1 MSDMKKIDVHN
12 GGHVTLVSYEASDL
26 DVVNAARV
34 SFNVTHD
41 EMQPNDD
48 KLIGY
53 LMRNRHGSPFE
64 HTFFKFRI
72 RLPIFVAREWIR
84 HRIGNSFNEVSGRYT
99 EINMDW
105 YVPKFDYIR
114 KQTGKP
120 GNYQYEQVD
129 LAIIAVVQHMIES
142 ASESAFKDYYR
153 MLDMGIAPELAR
165 IVLPVN
171 AYTEWIWSVNARSLM
186 AFLSLRAEEHA
197 QREIQDYAYAVE
209 SIFREIMPATW
220 QAWNDNG
227 RLAP

>member
-1 MSDMKKIDVHN
+1 MTTINVHN
-12 GGHVTLVSYEASDL
+12 GGYVTLLSSDAHDL

-34 SFNVTHD
+34 SFNVNHE
-41 EMQPNDD
+41 EMQKGDD
-48 KLIGY
+48 KLIAY

-129 LAIIAVVQHMIES
+129 LAIVAVVQHMIES
-142 ASESAFKDYYR
+142 ASESAFKDYYK

-186 AFLSLRAEEHA
+186 AFLSLRAEGHA

-209 SIFREIMPATW
+209 QIFRETMPATW

>member
-12 GGHVTLVSYEASDL
+12 GGHVTLISHEASDL

-41 EMQPNDD
+41 EMQPNDE

-72 RLPIFVAREWIR
+72 RLPIFVAREWVR

-129 LAIIAVVQHMIES
+129 LAIVAVVQHMIES
-142 ASESAFKDYYR
+142 ASESAFKDYYK

-197 QREIQDYAYAVE
+197 QREIQDYAYAIE
-209 SIFREIMPATW
+209 EIFRDIMPLTW
-220 QAWNDNG
+220 KAWNDNG